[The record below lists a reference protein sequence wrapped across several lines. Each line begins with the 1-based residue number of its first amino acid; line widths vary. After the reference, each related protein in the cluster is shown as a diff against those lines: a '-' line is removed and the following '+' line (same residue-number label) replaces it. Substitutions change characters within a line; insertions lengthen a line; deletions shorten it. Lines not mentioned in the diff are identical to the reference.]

1 MTKISIFGVPVVAQQ
16 VKDPMCLYK
25 DSSLTHGLAQWL
37 RIQHCCKL
45 QQRLQMQ
52 PRSGVALAVA

>member
-1 MTKISIFGVPVVAQQ
+1 MAQQ